1 MAILRSSNAPDL
13 ASLRLGA
20 DGRVDAEVRLGG
32 VPFGVEDVQ
41 QIDLADGE
49 AEVVEL
55 DACGGVAVYTADV
68 DRQLLVDE
76 HPDVVITR
84 EREGLAAA
92 VLKAG
97 VDLGREVEVV
107 LP

>member
-1 MAILRSSNAPDL
+1 MAILRSSNATDL

-41 QIDLADGE
+41 QIDLSDGE

-55 DACGGVAVYTADV
+55 DVGGGIAVHATEV
-68 DRQLLVDE
+68 DHELLVDIY
-76 HPDVVITR
+76 PDVVVTG
-84 EREGLAAA
+84 EGEGLAAG
-92 VLKAG
+92 VLEAG

-107 LP
+107 YA